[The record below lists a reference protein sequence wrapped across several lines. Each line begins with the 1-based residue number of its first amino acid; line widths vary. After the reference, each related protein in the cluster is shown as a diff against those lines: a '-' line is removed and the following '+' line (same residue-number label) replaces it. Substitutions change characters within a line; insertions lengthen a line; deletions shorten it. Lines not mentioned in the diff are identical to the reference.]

1 MTYYHLQDV
10 IFGKFS
16 DLMVIIKKITRIIH
30 DNRLTQDTS
39 QKVLRDKS
47 MTYPFPHTCSTD
59 LLRYKPLVYSSS
71 RLHY

>member
-30 DNRLTQDTS
+30 DNRLMQDSS
-39 QKVLRDKS
+39 QKVARDKS
-47 MTYPFPHTCSTD
+47 VTCPFSNTCCTD
-59 LLRYKPLVYSSS
+59 FLRYKLLVY
-71 RLHY
+71 